1 MQLKGY
7 TPSIEHKEYR
17 YMVSKAKSLPRGTRV
32 LTKKDFVQIK
42 HLRKRGWS
50 YGMLAV
56 KFGVSRTT
64 VFNYLT
70 GKQVP
75 YDC

>member
-1 MQLKGY
+1 
-7 TPSIEHKEYR
+7 
-17 YMVSKAKSLPRGTRV
+17 MVLKAKSLPRGTRV
-32 LTKKDFVQIK
+32 LTKKDLTQMK
-42 HLRKRGWS
+42 HLRQRGWS
-50 YGMLAV
+50 YGLLAS